1 VRRLTL
7 LAGAVVFFDTLFFAA
22 LTPLLPHYAHELG
35 LGKTGAGVLSGAYPA
50 GAFVGAVPS
59 GIVAARAGA
68 KRTVLV
74 GLTIVAVCTVAF
86 GLGDRAWLLDT
97 ARFLQGGASAFSW
110 TGAFSWLLAATAVE
124 RRGAAIGSA
133 FATAV
138 AGALF
143 GPVLGAIAGVA
154 GVGVTF
160 TTVGV
165 LSLGLVAWASTMP
178 AERPAEPQPLAELG
192 AALVDPPVAAAFWFV
207 LFPALLFGVLD
218 VLAPLRLAALGLGTV
233 AIGAVFL
240 CAAGLESVMNV
251 GVGRLSDRVGT
262 RLPIAVALCLSAVV
276 AVLLPLPD
284 RRLVLAALVILAAPV
299 FGAFF
304 TPGMT
309 QLTHLAEAR
318 GLDYGYAFALV
329 NLAWAPGQVLGAA
342 GGGALAHAAG
352 DTAPY
357 LALAGLCAL
366 TLAAVWHW
374 RESTAW
380 TMRSAP
386 ASSGSSPPT
395 TGAA

>member
-1 VRRLTL
+1 QVNLAADRVDDEERRRGADPYGVAALLEQDAHVARRRERDVRRLVVVREDPPVAEAVTAVTLGSPLAPADAVAPAAPVEQEHRSGRRGCGQHEREQRCCDPDPHREGQRVASQVVRRLTL

-178 AERPAEPQPLAELG
+178 
-192 AALVDPPVAAAFWFV
+192 
-207 LFPALLFGVLD
+207 
-218 VLAPLRLAALGLGTV
+218 
-233 AIGAVFL
+233 
-240 CAAGLESVMNV
+240 S
-251 GVGRLSDRVGT
+251 
-262 RLPIAVALCLSAVV
+262 
-276 AVLLPLPD
+276 
-284 RRLVLAALVILAAPV
+284 RR
-299 FGAFF
+299 
-304 TPGMT
+304 
-309 QLTHLAEAR
+309 R
-318 GLDYGYAFALV
+318 
-329 NLAWAPGQVLGAA
+329 
-342 GGGALAHAAG
+342 
-352 DTAPY
+352 
-357 LALAGLCAL
+357 
-366 TLAAVWHW
+366 
-374 RESTAW
+374 
-380 TMRSAP
+380 
-386 ASSGSSPPT
+386 SGSSSSPHSSSACST
-395 TGAA
+395 CSRRSASRRSGSGRSRSARSSSARRGSSR